1 MQRNPEGRTSGL
13 KAWLPLLVL
22 AGAVFCFNSSE
33 FMPIGL
39 LSDIGEDLGVANSTM
54 GLLITVYAWVVCL
67 MSVPLMVVCSR
78 LEYRNLLL
86 GTIALFAISHVGS
99 ALSAS
104 YGFLMAS
111 RIGVACAHSVF
122 WSIAPPI
129 AVKLAPEGKRAAA
142 LSLIATSTSVALILG
157 LPIGRAIGLAVGW
170 RATFG
175 IVAAISFAIL
185 AFLALSFPKMPNTS
199 YVPPS
204 KVPEYLSNPAL
215 VGIFGAVALTILA
228 QFTGYS
234 YIEPFLKTV
243 ARMPDALVTW
253 VLCLYGAAGIA
264 ASVLFS
270 KFFERHKRAFANAAI
285 PGIGIVLLLLLPA
298 SASWWTMTAAVLL
311 WGMALTIFNL
321 TLQSLEIEAAPPA
334 AVMVAT
340 AAYSGIYNFGIGTG
354 AAIGG
359 VVERT
364 VSVAWIGI
372 AGAAIALAAM
382 LWYRKVLFPRI
393 RELL

>member
-142 LSLIATSTSVALILG
+142 LSLIATSTSGGKPDKGVG
-157 LPIGRAIGLAVGW
+157 L
-170 RATFG
+170 
-175 IVAAISFAIL
+175 
-185 AFLALSFPKMPNTS
+185 
-199 YVPPS
+199 
-204 KVPEYLSNPAL
+204 E
-215 VGIFGAVALTILA
+215 
-228 QFTGYS
+228 
-234 YIEPFLKTV
+234 E
-243 ARMPDALVTW
+243 
-253 VLCLYGAAGIA
+253 
-264 ASVLFS
+264 
-270 KFFERHKRAFANAAI
+270 RAF
-285 PGIGIVLLLLLPA
+285 GSVGLLC
-298 SASWWTMTAAVLL
+298 SRN
-311 WGMALTIFNL
+311 G
-321 TLQSLEIEAAPPA
+321 SLFE
-334 AVMVAT
+334 
-340 AAYSGIYNFGIGTG
+340 SFDS
-354 AAIGG
+354 
-359 VVERT
+359 
-364 VSVAWIGI
+364 VS
-372 AGAAIALAAM
+372 
-382 LWYRKVLFPRI
+382 RKVG
-393 RELL
+393 RESVRLGA